1 MDTGTSPRL
10 GSSTVRGG
18 SLEVLVAG
26 ATGLL
31 GSVICR
37 RLAKHGDS
45 VRALVR
51 SGASPSVRDGLRAA
65 GVAEM
70 EGDLEQP
77 ETLARCLDGIDVIV
91 STASSFPHDPRALG
105 DAAEAA
111 GVQRVVYIS
120 FPPAALDSPF
130 QRAKREIEE
139 RLRVANLEYSILQPG
154 NFMDVWFTQDL
165 GLDIASRS
173 MRLYG
178 GGVSPL
184 SWITVADL
192 AAVAVRA
199 VRDETYT
206 AATVAFGNGEAL
218 SQSAVLEIVERL
230 SGESF
235 ERVEVPASELEKMRV
250 AATNPTEE
258 SIACILLDVIEPSI
272 LPSPPGIASAL
283 VTVEQF
289 VAESLL
295 A

>member
-1 MDTGTSPRL
+1 M
-10 GSSTVRGG
+10 
-18 SLEVLVAG
+18 
-26 ATGLL
+26 
-31 GSVICR
+31 
-37 RLAKHGDS
+37 
-45 VRALVR
+45 RALVR
-51 SGASPSVRDGLRAA
+51 SGASSSVRGGLRAV

-70 EGDLEQP
+70 EGDLERP
-77 ETLARCLDGIDVIV
+77 ETLARCLDGVDVIV
-91 STASSFPHDPRALG
+91 STASSFPHDPRPNAIDLVDRRGQLALV

-111 GVQRVVYIS
+111 GVQRVVYLS

-130 QRAKREIEE
+130 QRAKREVED
-139 RLRVANLEYSILQPG
+139 RLRVANLKYSILQPG
-154 NFMDVWFTQDL
+154 NFMDVWFTQEL
-165 GLDIASRS
+165 GLDLASRS
-173 MRLYG
+173 MQLYG

-184 SWITVADL
+184 AWITVADL
-192 AAVAVRA
+192 ASVVVQA
-199 VRDETYT
+199 VRDEAYT
-206 AATVAFGNGEAL
+206 ATTVAFGNGEAL
-218 SQSAVLEIVERL
+218 SQAAVLEIVERL

-235 ERVEVPASELEKMRV
+235 ERVEVLESELEKMRV